1 MFKFIFLFL
10 FFLNNIIKITNV
22 MKIMKI
28 IDVLKT
34 EIADTPHKVEV
45 RKLFNFE
52 HATIVYI
59 RLKPGEALRKH
70 KTHVDVNFFVLEG
83 EGIVEIGD
91 EKETVTKNQLIFSP
105 AKIPHLLRNESE
117 KDFRFIVI
125 KTPAPTTTTQ
135 LL

>member
-1 MFKFIFLFL
+1 
-10 FFLNNIIKITNV
+10 
-22 MKIMKI
+22 MKI
-28 IDVLKT
+28 IDVMKT
-34 EIADTPHKVEV
+34 EIADTPHKVDV

-52 HATIVYI
+52 HATIIHI

-83 EGIVEIGD
+83 EGIVEIGA
-91 EKETVTKNQLIFSP
+91 EKETVNKDQLIFIP

-117 KDFRFIVI
+117 KDFRFLVI
-125 KTPAPTTTTQ
+125 KTPAPTTKTQ